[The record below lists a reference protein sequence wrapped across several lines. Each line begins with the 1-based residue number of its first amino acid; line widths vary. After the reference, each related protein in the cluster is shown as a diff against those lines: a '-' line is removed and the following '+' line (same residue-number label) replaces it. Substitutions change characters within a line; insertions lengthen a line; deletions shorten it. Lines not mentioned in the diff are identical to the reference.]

1 MKKIFAI
8 VLAAAAM
15 TACSSGTKYTING
28 TDTSFEDG
36 MMAYLQLPAAENGR
50 LEAIDSVA
58 IVNNSFQFKGDVPA
72 GETKQAYV
80 TLQKPGNEN
89 SAEAVY
95 ISLFLEPGN
104 IQISKEEPEDRFY
117 YTAGTPLNDL
127 RNELGRKNNE
137 FGKQFTAAME
147 AEDKAAAAEVEKQMI
162 AYYQEFAVANAD
174 NAVGQDLIMQRYYM
188 LEPQV
193 LLDAIARIPAEKAE
207 AFAKMKEMAE
217 GALKVQPGNPYI
229 DVVEKTPAGKELSLK
244 SVVENGKNKYVLL
257 DFWASWCGPCMQEV
271 PYLIE
276 TYKAFHDKGFE
287 IYGVSFDR
295 SEEAWLKAIKEKE
308 LGWLHVSSL
317 KAWDNQAR
325 ADYAVNSIPA
335 NFLIDC
341 ATGEIIATG
350 LRGEEVKAKI
360 EELLK

>member
-8 VLAAAAM
+8 VLAAAVM
-15 TACSSGTKYTING
+15 TACSSGSQYNISG
-28 TDTSFEDG
+28 TDPSFEDG
-36 MMAYLQLPAAENGR
+36 MMAYLQIPSEGNGR

-58 IVNNSFQFKGDVPA
+58 VANNSFQLKGDLPE
-72 GETKQAYV
+72 GDTKQVYI
-80 TLQKPGNEN
+80 TLQQPDN
-89 SAEAVY
+89 SGADAIY
-95 ISLFLEPGN
+95 ISLFLEPGK
-104 IQISKEEPEDRFY
+104 IQIAKENPEDRSY
-117 YTAGTPLNDL
+117 YITGSLLNDL
-127 RNELGRKNNE
+127 RSEFGRKSNE
-137 FGKQFTAAME
+137 FGKQYQAAAE
-147 AEDKAAAAEVEKQMI
+147 AGDAAAAAETEKQMI
-162 AYYQEFAVANAD
+162 AYYNEFAVANAD

-188 LEPQV
+188 LEPQT
-193 LLDAIARIPAEKAE
+193 LLDAIARIPEDKAVP
-207 AFAKMKEMAE
+207 FAKMKEMAE
-217 GALKVQPGNPYI
+217 VALKVQPGNPYI

-295 SEEAWLKAIKEKE
+295 DEEAWLKAIKEKE
-308 LGWLHVSSL
+308 LNWLHVSAL
-317 KAWDNQAR
+317 KAWENQAR

-341 ATGEIIATG
+341 STGQIIATA

>member
-15 TACSSGTKYTING
+15 TACSSGSQYNISG
-28 TDTSFEDG
+28 TDSSFEDG
-36 MMAYLQLPAAENGR
+36 MMAYLQLPAEGNGR

-58 IVNNSFQFKGDVPA
+58 VANNSFCLKGNLPE
-72 GETKQAYV
+72 GETKQAYI
-80 TLQKPGNEN
+80 TLQKPGNN
-89 SAEAVY
+89 SGAETIY
-95 ISLFLEPGN
+95 ISLFLEPGK
-104 IQISKEEPEDRFY
+104 IQISKANPEAHSFEI
-117 YTAGTPLNDL
+117 TGSALNDL
-127 RNELGRKNNE
+127 RSEFGRTNEE
-137 FGKQFTAAME
+137 FGKQISAAVEAGDKATAAE
-147 AEDKAAAAEVEKQMI
+147 IEKQI
-162 AYYQEFAVANAD
+162 TKYYNEFAVANAD

-188 LEPQV
+188 LEPQT
-193 LLDAIARIPAEKAE
+193 LLDAIARMPEDKAVP
-207 AFAKMKEMAE
+207 FAKMKEMAE
-217 GALKVQPGNPYI
+217 AALKVQPGNPYI
-229 DVVEKTPAGKELSLK
+229 DVIEKTPAGKELSLK

-295 SEEAWLKAIKEKE
+295 AEDAWLKAIKEKE
-308 LGWLHVSSL
+308 LGWLHVSAL

-325 ADYAVNSIPA
+325 ADYSVNSIPA

-341 ATGEIIATG
+341 STGQIIATS
-350 LRGEEVKAKI
+350 LRGEEVKAKM